1 MNPKLVVEE
10 DSQWKMFINM
20 DNTTGTEWYHG
31 RLLGQNGTINFE
43 QNGIIK
49 EVTIR

>member
-1 MNPKLVVEE
+1 ME
-10 DSQWKMFINM
+10 DALPTWKIMR
-20 DNTTGTEWYHG
+20 TEWYHG

-49 EVTIR
+49 EVTRR